1 MVALGVYYFLYLI
14 PILFLIIAQP
24 IILIIYIGC
33 ICKKRELSLKFA
45 HSVARK
51 IFKMKAG
58 PNDCEDKPQTLLFGY
73 VVPHLYIFQI
83 FGFSLSLCC
92 FSLMIFWDTFIIET
106 SYLCNPNVPNLHCYA
121 QNISFMNFA
130 EDELD
135 CSNTTETSVYCYQVV
150 LNLSSAAGNATGVF
164 LISSIVF
171 AINTWLLLYI
181 SKGKHGTGKQ
191 KCVTICVQLTE
202 LAVTFILLFIFLHFI
217 AYIVDSAYFKYKHI
231 ILSISFFLTSTLSIF
246 MPWFFFYKP
255 EEQV

>member
-1 MVALGVYYFLYLI
+1 
-14 PILFLIIAQP
+14 
-24 IILIIYIGC
+24 
-33 ICKKRELSLKFA
+33 
-45 HSVARK
+45 
-51 IFKMKAG
+51 MKAG
-58 PNDCEDKPQTLLFGY
+58 PNDHEDKPQTLLFGY
-73 VVPHLYIFQI
+73 VVPHLYIYQI

-92 FSLMIFWDTFIIET
+92 SSLIIFWDTFLIEE
-106 SYLCNPNVPNLHCYA
+106 SYLCNSNVPNLHCYSHKLLIT
-121 QNISFMNFA
+121 NLA

-150 LNLSSAAGNATGVF
+150 LNLSSAAGSATGVF

-171 AINTWLLLYI
+171 AINTWLLLCI

-191 KCVTICVQLTE
+191 KCVTICVQLT
-202 LAVTFILLFIFLHFI
+202 AFVVTIILLFVFLYFI
-217 AYIVDSAYFKYKHI
+217 ASAYFKLTHY